1 MGGVIV
7 KKCIYCGCKSNKNQ
21 CLSSNYIIVYGIIKS
36 NQYKR
41 SLGGCLS
48 KA

>member
-1 MGGVIV
+1 MLRNAYI
-7 KKCIYCGCKSNKNQ
+7 CGCKSNKNK

-41 SLGGCLS
+41 SLGGCQS